1 MAGFSERVRHLQQ
14 EVARQKE
21 QPEEQEQEALSV
33 LTFALVNE
41 RYALPLN
48 QVREVSRP
56 GSITP
61 LPGLPSTIVGAT
73 GLRGEVLAVL
83 DLVQLLGLG
92 EYTPAPGCQMVVV
105 QHGDSAAAFLIDR
118 VEDIDSIPQ
127 AALRPPPEGTQER
140 TAMFLQGVAGEG
152 NETIRLLDL
161 PSLLET
167 LYHGA

>member
-1 MAGFSERVRHLQQ
+1 MAGFSERVRQLQQ
-14 EVARQKE
+14 EIARRE
-21 QPEEQEQEALSV
+21 ALPEEQEQESLSV
-33 LTFALVNE
+33 LAFTLSDE

-56 GSITP
+56 RPITP
-61 LPGLPSTIVGAT
+61 LPGLPPTIMGAT

-92 EYTPAPGCQMVVV
+92 TYTPTPECRMVVV
-105 QHGDSAAAFLIDR
+105 QHEGTAAAFLIDQ
-118 VEDIDSIPQ
+118 VEDIASIPQ
-127 AALRPPPEGTQER
+127 AALRPPPTNTQQH

-152 NETIRLLDL
+152 DETIRLLDL
-161 PSLLET
+161 ARLLEA

>member
-1 MAGFSERVRHLQQ
+1 MSDFSERVRHLQQ
-14 EVARQKE
+14 EIARQE
-21 QPEEQEQEALSV
+21 ALPEEQEQEALPV
-33 LTFALVNE
+33 LTFSLTNE

-83 DLVQLLGLG
+83 DLMQLLGLG
-92 EYTPAPGCQMVVV
+92 EYTPTPECQMVVV
-105 QHGDSAAAFLIDR
+105 RHEDAMAAFLIDR

-127 AALRPPPEGTQER
+127 AALRPPPEDTQQH

-152 NETIRLLDL
+152 EATIRLLDL
-161 PSLLET
+161 ASLLET